1 MKLEQKVM
9 GGIADFV
16 IRYHK
21 IIPIAAVVLLVLSV
35 IAAQNIRVTTQMED
49 MLPFDNPQV
58 KSIHEIDKV
67 FNSGMSLMITV
78 EGRDKKRMAEAAE
91 AFAAAVRS
99 SPEAMQYVKTINLK
113 MDREFVARW
122 GLMLQKAEDL
132 ERTRDTFAELNLLP
146 FLTSLNDSFERTY
159 TGEEAE
165 EEIST
170 HRQESEAVAMLN
182 QLEGFFGLLREYLE
196 NPSGTGAETMGK
208 QLAETFLYGDLYG
221 FSPDNTMLLFSILP
235 NFSVDDIQKMI
246 DMTKVIKKI
255 RTDIQKAFPD
265 LTVAYTGEVAVG
277 ADEQEAM
284 GFDMLVPALVALVVI
299 LLMFTFSFN
308 PIRSVVFALVVL
320 IFGIAYT
327 YGLLGI
333 TFKEITMLTSFM
345 AVMLIGLGIDYGIQL
360 VTNYTTYRASGL
372 EPKEA
377 LRNTYVRAGMGT
389 FLAALTTAIGFFVM
403 AATGSKA
410 LAEFGVLAGMGII
423 CCFIALFFI
432 LPSLLLWFVKRD
444 PARARL
450 PKVEYRFLA
459 GLGKTT
465 FRHKWVT
472 LAIGL
477 VLTGGLLFAAFYN
490 RMEYDVM
497 KLEPA
502 QMTSIKMYYKVLD
515 KFDINIMSAMAV
527 ADSVEEARDLQEALE
542 QESLIAEVASIA
554 QFIPSDSEQ
563 VARLDEIR
571 KIRAQGARYDA
582 EYSYAPERMEELAYE
597 IQRLEW
603 NVIEIGDLS
612 VAGLGEN
619 NKIVAKRNQMIRE
632 IFGVE
637 VGKPGAEVF
646 QKVIELIEGDRGAA
660 QAVTTLDRS
669 FAAEMDRIVAGM
681 SRVDRKIK
689 VGDLPDQYTKQFLE
703 EGGSRNLVFAYPVK
717 SATIN
722 KEGMLRF
729 NERMARISPKITG
742 WVPVLVSWSEDVESG
757 SKKAALFIFL
767 VVFAVMVITFRSF
780 RYAILAAVPL
790 LTGMI
795 WMLGIYP
802 LLGLKL
808 NMLNIAVIPLV
819 IGMGI
824 DFGIHIV
831 HRFRVEKDLETVYLF
846 TGKAVFLSALTTMI
860 GFGSLALI
868 GSFPSIASIGA
879 VLFLGIATCLIATM
893 VLLPALLRFDSRTV
907 KAVENQDS
915 YETREESV

>member
-1 MKLEQKVM
+1 MKLEQRVM

-16 IRYHK
+16 IRWHK
-21 IIPIAAVVLLVLSV
+21 IIPIAALVLLVLSV

-49 MLPFDNPQV
+49 MLPYDDPQV
-58 KSIHEIDKV
+58 QSIHEIDEA

-78 EGRDKKRMAEAAE
+78 EGQDKKRMAEAAE

-113 MDREFVARW
+113 MDREFVTKW

-132 ERTRDTFAELNLLP
+132 EQSRETFAELNLLP

-170 HRQESEAVAMLN
+170 QRQESEAVAMLN
-182 QLEGFFGLLREYLE
+182 QLEAFFGLLRQYLE
-196 NPSGTGAETMGK
+196 NPSEPEAEATGE
-208 QLAETFLYGDLYG
+208 QLAETFMYGDLYG
-221 FSPDNTMLLFSILP
+221 FSPDNSMLLFSILP
-235 NFSVDDIQKMI
+235 NFSVDDIQKMV
-246 DMTKVIKKI
+246 DMTEEIKII
-255 RTDIQKAFPD
+255 RKELQRQFPD
-265 LTVAYTGEVAVG
+265 VVLAYTGEVAVG

-284 GFDMLVPALVALVVI
+284 GFDMLVPALVALVLI
-299 LLMFTFSFN
+299 LLLFLFSFN
-308 PIRSVVFALVVL
+308 PIRSIVFALVVL
-320 IFGIAYT
+320 IFGIVYT

-333 TFKEITMLTSFM
+333 TFQEITMLTSFM

-360 VTNYTTYRASGL
+360 VTNYTTYRAGGL

-377 LRNTYVRAGMGT
+377 LRSMYVRSGMGT

-403 AATGSKA
+403 AATGSLA
-410 LAEFGVLAGMGII
+410 LAEFGVLAGMGIL

-450 PKVEYRFLA
+450 PKVEYRFIA
-459 GLGKTT
+459 RLGQTT

-472 LAIGL
+472 LVVGL
-477 VLTGGLLFAAFYN
+477 LVTGGLFAAAFLN
-490 RMEYDVM
+490 RMEYDMM

-502 QMTSIKMYYKVLD
+502 QMTSIKMYNKVLE

-527 ADSVEEARDLQEALE
+527 ADSVEEARQLQEALE
-542 QESLIAEVASIA
+542 QESLIAEVSSVA
-554 QFIPSDSEQ
+554 QFIPSDEQQ

-571 KIRAQGARYDA
+571 KIRAQRSRYDA
-582 EYSYAPERMEELAYE
+582 GYSYTPERIEELAYQ

-612 VAGLGEN
+612 VAGLGED
-619 NKIVAKRNQMIRE
+619 NKIVAKRNRIIRE
-632 IFGVE
+632 IFGAE
-637 VGKPGAEVF
+637 VGEPGAEVF
-646 QKVIELIEGDRGAA
+646 QKVIQLIEADPEAA
-660 QAVTTLDRS
+660 GRAVTSLDRN
-669 FAAEMDRIVAGM
+669 FAAEMDRIVTAM
-681 SRVDRKIK
+681 ARVDRKIR
-689 VGDLPDQYTKQFLE
+689 VENLPEQYAKQFLE
-703 EGGSRNLVFAYPVK
+703 EGGRRNLVFAYPVK
-717 SATIN
+717 SATIS
-722 KEGMLRF
+722 KEGMFRF
-729 NERMARISPKITG
+729 NERMAQISPKITG
-742 WVPVLVSWSEDVESG
+742 WVPVMVSWTEDVESG

-790 LTGMI
+790 LAGMI
-795 WMLGIYP
+795 WLLGIYP

-808 NMLNIAVIPLV
+808 NAINIAVIPLV

-831 HRFRVEKDLETVYLF
+831 HRYRVERDLKTVYLF

-879 VLFLGIATCLIATM
+879 VLFLGIATCLIATL
-893 VLLPALLRFDSRTV
+893 VLLPALLSFVRR
-907 KAVENQDS
+907 
-915 YETREESV
+915 

>member
-1 MKLEQKVM
+1 MKLEEKIM

-21 IIPIAAVVLLVLSV
+21 IIPVAAIVLVALSIV
-35 IAAQNIRVTTQMED
+35 SALNIRVTTQMED
-49 MLPFDNPQV
+49 MLPYDDPQV
-58 KSIHEIDKV
+58 KSIHEIDEG

-78 EGRDKKRMAEAAE
+78 EGQDKKRMAEAAE
-91 AFAAAVRS
+91 AFAASLRS

-113 MDREFVARW
+113 MDREFVTKW

-132 ERTRDTFAELNLLP
+132 KRTRENFAELNLLP

-182 QLEGFFGLLREYLE
+182 QLEAFFGLLREYLG
-196 NPSGTGAETMGK
+196 NPSESEAEAAGK
-208 QLAETFLYGDLYG
+208 RLAETFLYGDLYG
-221 FSPDNTMLLFSILP
+221 YSPDNSMLLFSILP

-246 DMTKVIKKI
+246 DMTGVIKKI
-255 RTDIQKAFPD
+255 RRDIQQKFPD
-265 LTVAYTGEVAVG
+265 VVVAYTGEVAVG

-284 GFDMLVPALVALVVI
+284 GFDMLVPALVALAVI
-299 LLMFTFSFN
+299 LLLFIFSFN
-308 PIRSVVFALVVL
+308 PIRSVVFALVGL

-333 TFKEITMLTSFM
+333 TFQEVTMVTSFM

-360 VTNYTTYRASGL
+360 VTNYTTYRACGL
-372 EPKEA
+372 EPTEA
-377 LRNTYVRAGMGT
+377 LRNMYVRSGMGT

-403 AATGSKA
+403 AATGSVA

-423 CCFIALFFI
+423 SCFVALFFI
-432 LPSLLLWFVKRD
+432 LPSLLFWFVKRD
-444 PARARL
+444 PAKARL
-450 PKVEYRFLA
+450 PKVDYRFLA
-459 GLGKTT
+459 RLGQTT
-465 FRHKWVT
+465 FGHRWTT
-472 LAIGL
+472 LAVGL
-477 VLTGGLLFAAFYN
+477 VVTGGLFAAAFLN
-490 RMEYDVM
+490 RMEYDLM

-502 QMTSIKMYYKVLD
+502 QMTSIKMYNKVLD

-527 ADSVEEARDLQEALE
+527 ADSVEEARKLQEALE
-542 QESLIAEVASIA
+542 QESLIAEVSSIA
-554 QFIPSDSEQ
+554 LFIPSDQQQ

-571 KIRAQGARYDA
+571 KIRAQGSRYDA
-582 EYSYAPERMEELAYE
+582 DYAYTPERIEELVYQ

-612 VAGLGEN
+612 VAGLGEG

-632 IFGVE
+632 IFGAE

-646 QKVIELIEGDRGAA
+646 QKVIRLIEADPVAAA
-660 QAVTTLDRS
+660 QAVTNLDWR
-669 FAAEMDRIVAGM
+669 FAAEMDRIVTEMAL
-681 SRVDRKIK
+681 VDRKIR
-689 VGDLPDQYTKQFLE
+689 VEDLPEQYAKQFLE
-703 EGGSRNLVFAYPVK
+703 QGGSRNLVFAYPVK
-717 SATIN
+717 SATID
-722 KEGMLRF
+722 KQGMLRF
-729 NERMARISPKITG
+729 NERMAQISPKITG
-742 WVPVLVSWSEDVESG
+742 WVPVLVSWTEDVENG
-757 SKKAALFIFL
+757 SKKAAAFIFL

-790 LTGMI
+790 LAGMI
-795 WMLGIYP
+795 WLLGIYP

-808 NMLNIAVIPLV
+808 NAINIAVIPLV

-831 HRFRVEKDLETVYLF
+831 HRFRVEKDLETVFLF

-879 VLFLGIATCLIATM
+879 VLFLGIATCLVATM
-893 VLLPALLRFDSRTV
+893 VLLPALLSFVRR
-907 KAVENQDS
+907 
-915 YETREESV
+915 

>member
-1 MKLEQKVM
+1 MKLEQKIM
-9 GGIADFV
+9 GGIASFV

-21 IIPIAAVVLLVLSV
+21 IIPIAAVVLLVLSM

-58 KSIHEIDKV
+58 QSLHEIDEG

-78 EGRDKKRMAEAAE
+78 EGQDKKRMAEAAE

-99 SPEAMQYVKTINLK
+99 SPDAMQYVKTINLK
-113 MDREFVARW
+113 MDRELVTKW

-132 ERTRDTFAELNLLP
+132 EQTRDTFAELNLLP

-170 HRQESEAVAMLN
+170 HRQENEAVAMLN
-182 QLEGFFGLLREYLE
+182 QLETFFGLLRAYLE
-196 NPSGTGAETMGK
+196 NPNATGAETTGN
-208 QLAETFLYGDLYG
+208 QLVETFLYGDLYG
-221 FSPDNTMLLFSILP
+221 YSPDNSMLLFSILP
-235 NFSVDDIQKMI
+235 NFSVDDIQKMV
-246 DMTKVIKKI
+246 DMTNEIKKI
-255 RTDIQKAFPD
+255 RTDIEKTFPD
-265 LTVAYTGEVAVG
+265 LIVAYTGDVAIG

-284 GFDMLVPALVALVVI
+284 GFDLLVPALVALVVI
-299 LLMFTFSFN
+299 LLLFIFSFN
-308 PIRSVVFALVVL
+308 PIRSVMFALIVL
-320 IFGIAYT
+320 IFGIVYT

-360 VTNYTTYRASGL
+360 VTNYTTYRTTGL

-377 LRNTYVRAGMGT
+377 LRHMYERSGMGT

-403 AATGSKA
+403 AATGSRA

-423 CCFIALFFI
+423 CCFVALFFI
-432 LPSLLLWFVKRD
+432 LPSVLLWFVKRD
-444 PARARL
+444 PAKTRL
-450 PKVEYRFLA
+450 PKVEYRFIVR
-459 GLGKTT
+459 LGKTT
-465 FRHKWVT
+465 FRHRWLT
-472 LAIGL
+472 LALGL
-477 VLTGGLLFAAFYN
+477 VVTGGLLAAAFRN

-502 QMTSIKMYYKVLD
+502 QMTSIQTYNKVLD
-515 KFDINIMSAMAV
+515 KFDINIMSSMVV
-527 ADSVEEARDLQEALE
+527 AESVEEARQLQEALE
-542 QESLIAEVASIA
+542 KESLIAEVASVA
-554 QFIPSDSEQ
+554 QFVPSDSEQ

-571 KIRAQGARYDA
+571 RIRAMRSRYLPGYTYTPA
-582 EYSYAPERMEELAYE
+582 RMEELAYE
-597 IQRLEW
+597 VQRLEW

-612 VAGLGEN
+612 VAGLGED

-632 IFGVE
+632 IFGAE
-637 VGKPGAEVF
+637 VGEPGAEVF
-646 QKVIELIEGDRGAA
+646 QKVIRLIEADPGATA
-660 QAVTTLDRS
+660 QALTTLDRS
-669 FAAEMDRIVAGM
+669 FAVKMDRIVNAM
-681 SRVDRKIK
+681 AQVDRKIK
-689 VGDLPDQYTKQFLE
+689 VGDLPEQYAKQFLD
-703 EGGSRNLVFAYPVK
+703 EGGNRNLVFAYPVK

-729 NERMARISPKITG
+729 NERMAQISPKITG
-742 WVPVLVSWSEDVESG
+742 WVPVLVTWSEDVENG
-757 SKKAALFIFL
+757 SRKAALFIFL
-767 VVFAVMVITFRSF
+767 VVFAVMVVTFRSF
-780 RYAILAAVPL
+780 RYAVLAAVPL
-790 LTGMI
+790 LAGMI

-808 NMLNIAVIPLV
+808 NMINIAVIPLV

-831 HRFRVEKDLETVYLF
+831 HRFRVEQDLETVYLF

-879 VLFLGIATCLIATM
+879 ILFLGIATCLIATM
-893 VLLPALLRFDSRTV
+893 VLLPALLSLVRR
-907 KAVENQDS
+907 
-915 YETREESV
+915 

>member
-1 MKLEQKVM
+1 MKLERRIM
-9 GGIADFV
+9 EGIANFV

-21 IIPIAAVVLLVLSV
+21 IIPIAAVVLLLLSV
-35 IAAQNIRVTTQMED
+35 IAAQNIRVTTRMED

-58 KSIHEIDKV
+58 QSIHEIDEA

-78 EGRDKKRMAEAAE
+78 EGRDKERMAEGAE
-91 AFAAAVRS
+91 AFAAAVRN
-99 SPEAMQYVKTINLK
+99 SPEVMQYVKTINLK
-113 MDREFVARW
+113 MDREFVTNW
-122 GLMLQKAEDL
+122 GLMLQKARDL
-132 ERTRDTFAELNLLP
+132 EQSRDTFAELNLLP

-170 HRQESEAVAMLN
+170 RRQENEAVAMLN
-182 QLEGFFGLLREYLE
+182 QLEAFFVLLREYLE
-196 NPSGTGAETMGK
+196 NPGEVGAEETGET
-208 QLAETFLYGDLYG
+208 LAQTFMYGDMYG
-221 FSPDNTMLLFSILP
+221 FSPDNSMLLFSILP
-235 NFSVDDIQKMI
+235 NFSMDEIQKMV
-246 DMTKVIKKI
+246 DMTNEIKKI
-255 RTDIQKAFPD
+255 RSDVQNQFPD
-265 LTVAYTGEVAVG
+265 LAVAYGGEIAIG

-284 GFDMLVPALVALVVI
+284 GFDLLVPALVALVVI
-299 LLMFTFSFN
+299 LLMFIFSFN
-308 PIRSVVFALVVL
+308 PIRSVVFALIVL
-320 IFGIAYT
+320 IFGILYT

-333 TFKEITMLTSFM
+333 TFQEITMLTSFM
-345 AVMLIGLGIDYGIQL
+345 AVMLIGLGIDYGIQI

-372 EPKEA
+372 DPKEA

-410 LAEFGVLAGMGII
+410 LAEFGVFAGMGII

-432 LPSLLLWFVKRD
+432 LPAVLLWLVKKD
-444 PARARL
+444 PAKARL
-450 PKVEYRFLA
+450 PKVKYRFIA

-477 VLTGGLLFAAFYN
+477 VVTGGLFAAAFLN
-490 RMEYDVM
+490 RMEYDMM
-497 KLEPA
+497 KLEPGH
-502 QMTSIKMYYKVLD
+502 MTSIKTYYKVLD

-527 ADSVEEARDLQEALE
+527 ADSVEEARELQEALE
-542 QESLIAEVASIA
+542 KESLIAEVSSVA

-563 VARLDEIR
+563 EARLVEIG
-571 KIRAQGARYDA
+571 KIRDMDSRYVADYQYTPDRIEA
-582 EYSYAPERMEELAYE
+582 LAYE

-612 VAGLGEN
+612 VAGLGED
-619 NKIVAKRNQMIRE
+619 NKIMDKRNQMIRE
-632 IFGVE
+632 IFGAE
-637 VGKPGAEVF
+637 VGEPGAEVF
-646 QKVIELIEGDRGAA
+646 QKVIQLIEQDAEAAAAAIGDLNRY
-660 QAVTTLDRS
+660 
-669 FAAEMDRIVAGM
+669 FAAEMDGIVEAM
-681 SRVDRKIK
+681 SRVDRKIT
-689 VGDLPDQYTKQFLE
+689 VQDLPEQYAKQFLE

-717 SATIN
+717 SATID

-729 NERMARISPKITG
+729 NERMFQVSPKITG
-742 WVPVLVSWSEDVESG
+742 WVPVLVSWTEDVETG

-767 VVFAVMVITFRSF
+767 VVFIVMVITFRSLL
-780 RYAILAAVPL
+780 YAILAAVPL
-790 LTGMI
+790 LAGMI

-808 NMLNIAVIPLV
+808 NAINIAVIPLV

-831 HRFRVEKDLETVYLF
+831 HRFRVEKDLETVYLY
-846 TGKAVFLSALTTMI
+846 TGKAVFLSALTTII

-868 GSFPSIASIGA
+868 GSFPSIASIG
-879 VLFLGIATCLIATM
+879 VILFLGIATCLVATI
-893 VLLPALLRFDSRTV
+893 VLLPALLSFVHR
-907 KAVENQDS
+907 
-915 YETREESV
+915 RERGNG

>member
-1 MKLEQKVM
+1 MRFEQKVM
-9 GGIADFV
+9 GGIANFV

-21 IIPIAAVVLLVLSV
+21 IIPIAAIVLLVLSGF
-35 IAAQNIRVTTQMED
+35 AAQNIRVTTQMED
-49 MLPFDNPQV
+49 MLPYDDPQV
-58 KSIHEIDKV
+58 QSIHEIDEG
-67 FNSGMSLMITV
+67 FNSGMSLMITM
-78 EGRDKKRMAEAAE
+78 EGQDKKRMAEAAE
-91 AFAAAVRS
+91 AFAASVRN

-113 MDREFVARW
+113 MDREFITKW
-122 GLMLQKAEDL
+122 GLMVQKAEDL
-132 ERTRDTFAELNLLP
+132 EKTRETFAELNLLP

-182 QLEGFFGLLREYLE
+182 QLEAFFGSLRKYLE
-196 NPSGTGAETMGK
+196 NPSKSEAEATGK
-208 QLAETFLYGDLYG
+208 QLAETFLYGDMYG
-221 FSPDNTMLLFSILP
+221 YSPDNSMLLFSILP

-246 DMTKVIKKI
+246 EMTNEIKKI
-255 RTDIQKAFPD
+255 RKDIQQQFPD
-265 LTVAYTGEVAVG
+265 VVVAYTGEVAVG

-284 GFDMLVPALVALVVI
+284 GFTMLVPALVALVLI
-299 LLMFTFSFN
+299 LLLFIFSFN
-308 PIRSVVFALVVL
+308 PIRSIVFALIVL

-333 TFKEITMLTSFM
+333 TFQEITMITSFM

-377 LRNTYVRAGMGT
+377 LRNMYVRSGMGT

-403 AATGSKA
+403 AATGSIA

-423 CCFIALFFI
+423 SCFIALFFI

-444 PARARL
+444 PAKARI
-450 PKVEYRFLA
+450 PKAEYRFLA
-459 GLGKTT
+459 RLGQTT
-465 FRHKWVT
+465 FRRKWAT
-472 LAIGL
+472 LAVGL
-477 VLTGGLLFAAFYN
+477 VVTGGLFAAAFLN
-490 RMEYDVM
+490 RMEYDMM

-502 QMTSIKMYYKVLD
+502 QMTSIKMYNKVLN

-527 ADSVEEARDLQEALE
+527 ADSVEEARQLQEALE
-542 QESLIAEVASIA
+542 QESLIAEVSSVA
-554 QFIPSDSEQ
+554 QFIPSDEQQ

-571 KIRAQGARYDA
+571 KIRSQGARYDA
-582 EYSYAPERMEELAYE
+582 DYSYTLESMEELAYQ

-612 VAGLGEN
+612 VAGLGEG

-632 IFGVE
+632 IFGAE
-637 VGKPGAEVF
+637 VGRPGAEVF
-646 QKVIELIEGDRGAA
+646 QKVIQLIEANPAA
-660 QAVTTLDRS
+660 AARAVTNLDRS
-669 FAAEMDRIVAGM
+669 FAAEMDRIVTAM
-681 SRVDRKIK
+681 ARVDRKIRLE
-689 VGDLPDQYTKQFLE
+689 DLPEQYAKQFLE
-703 EGGSRNLVFAYPVK
+703 EGGNRNLVMAYPVK
-717 SATIN
+717 SATID

-729 NERMARISPKITG
+729 NERMAEISPKITG
-742 WVPVLVSWSEDVESG
+742 WIPVMVSWTEDVESG

-780 RYAILAAVPL
+780 RYAVLAAVPL
-790 LTGMI
+790 LAGMI

-808 NMLNIAVIPLV
+808 NAVNIAVIPLV

-879 VLFLGIATCLIATM
+879 ILFLGIATCLITTM
-893 VLLPALLRFDSRTV
+893 LLLPALLSFVRR
-907 KAVENQDS
+907 
-915 YETREESV
+915 

>member
-1 MKLEQKVM
+1 MKLEQKIM

-16 IRYHK
+16 IRWHK
-21 IIPIAAVVLLVLSV
+21 IIPIVAVVLLVLSA

-58 KSIHEIDKV
+58 QSIHEIDEA
-67 FNSGMSLMITV
+67 FNSGMSLMITL
-78 EGRDKKRMAEAAE
+78 EGQDKKRMAEAAE
-91 AFAAAVRS
+91 AFAAAVRN

-113 MDREFVARW
+113 MDREFVTEW
-122 GLMLQKAEDL
+122 GLMLQKAKDL
-132 ERTRDTFAELNLLP
+132 ERSRDTFAELNLLP

-182 QLEGFFGLLREYLE
+182 QLEAFFGLLREYLE
-196 NPSGTGAETMGK
+196 NPDASGAETIGN
-208 QLAETFLYGDLYG
+208 QLAETFLYGELYG
-221 FSPDNTMLLFSILP
+221 FSPDNSMLLFSILP

-246 DMTKVIKKI
+246 DMTNEIKKI
-255 RTDIQKAFPD
+255 RTDIQKVYPD
-265 LTVAYTGEVAVG
+265 LIVAYTGEVAVG

-284 GFDMLVPALVALVVI
+284 GFDLLVPALVALAVI
-299 LLMFTFSFN
+299 LLLFIFSFN
-308 PIRSVVFALVVL
+308 PIRSVVFALIVL
-320 IFGIAYT
+320 IFGILYT
-327 YGLLGI
+327 YGLLGV
-333 TFKEITMLTSFM
+333 TFKEINMLTSFM

-377 LRNTYVRAGMGT
+377 LRSTYVRSGMGT

-410 LAEFGVLAGMGII
+410 LAEFGILAGMGIL
-423 CCFIALFFI
+423 CCFIAQFFI
-432 LPSLLLWFVKRD
+432 LPSVLLWFVKRD
-444 PARARL
+444 PARARI
-450 PKVEYRFLA
+450 PKIEYRFLA
-459 GLGKTT
+459 RLGQTT

-472 LAIGL
+472 LAVGL
-477 VLTGGLLFAAFYN
+477 VITGGLFAAAFGN
-490 RMEYDVM
+490 RMEYDMM

-502 QMTSIKMYYKVLD
+502 QMTSMKTYNKVLD

-527 ADSVEEARDLQEALE
+527 ADSVEEARQLQEALE
-542 QESLIAEVASIA
+542 KESLIAEVGSVA
-554 QFIPSDSEQ
+554 QFIPSDDQQ

-571 KIRAQGARYDA
+571 KIRAQGSRYA
-582 EYSYAPERMEELAYE
+582 AGYSYTPDRLEALAYE

-612 VAGLGEN
+612 VAGLGED

-632 IFGVE
+632 IFGAE
-637 VGKPGAEVF
+637 VGEPGAEVF
-646 QKVIELIEGDRGAA
+646 QKVIQLIEANPV
-660 QAVTTLDRS
+660 VTARALTSLDRS
-669 FAAEMDRIVAGM
+669 FAAEMDGIVEAM
-681 SRVDRKIK
+681 SRVNRKIELQ
-689 VGDLPDQYTKQFLE
+689 DLPEQYAKQFLE

-717 SATIN
+717 SATID
-722 KEGMLRF
+722 KAGMLRF
-729 NERMARISPKITG
+729 NERMAQISPKITG
-742 WVPVLVSWSEDVESG
+742 WVPVLVTWSEDVETG

-790 LTGMI
+790 LAGMI
-795 WMLGIYP
+795 WLLGIYP

-808 NMLNIAVIPLV
+808 NAINIAVIPLV

-831 HRFRVEKDLETVYLF
+831 HRFRVERDLETVYLF

-879 VLFLGIATCLIATM
+879 ILFLGITTCLIATM
-893 VLLPALLRFDSRTV
+893 VLLPALLSFVRR
-907 KAVENQDS
+907 
-915 YETREESV
+915 

>member
-1 MKLEQKVM
+1 MKLEQRIM
-9 GGIADFV
+9 GAIASFV

-21 IIPIAAVVLLVLSV
+21 VVPIAAIVLLALSV

-49 MLPFDNPQV
+49 MLPYDNPQV
-58 KSIHEIDKV
+58 QSIHEIDEA

-78 EGRDKKRMAEAAE
+78 EGKDKKRMAGAAE

-99 SPEAMQYVKTINLK
+99 SPEAMQYVKTISLK
-113 MDREFVARW
+113 MDRAFVTRW
-122 GLMLQKAEDL
+122 GLMMQKAEDL
-132 ERTRDTFAELNLLP
+132 DRTRETFAELNMLP

-182 QLEGFFGLLREYLE
+182 QLEAFFGLLREYLE
-196 NPSGTGAETMGK
+196 NPSESGAQKTGK

-221 FSPDNTMLLFSILP
+221 FSPDNSMLLFSILP

-246 DMTKVIKKI
+246 DMTNEIKKI
-255 RTDIQKAFPD
+255 RRDIQQKFPD
-265 LTVAYTGEVAVG
+265 VVVAYTGEVAVG

-299 LLMFTFSFN
+299 LLLFIFSFN
-308 PIRSVVFALVVL
+308 PIRSIVFALVVL
-320 IFGIAYT
+320 IFGILYT

-360 VTNYTTYRASGL
+360 VTNYTTYRAAGL

-377 LRNTYVRAGMGT
+377 LRNMYVRSGMGT
-389 FLAALTTAIGFFVM
+389 FLAAVTTAIGFFVM
-403 AATGSKA
+403 AATGSVA
-410 LAEFGVLAGMGII
+410 LAEFGVLAGMGILS
-423 CCFIALFFI
+423 CFLALFFI

-444 PARARL
+444 PDRARL
-450 PKVEYRFLA
+450 PKVEYRFIA
-459 GLGKTT
+459 RLGQAT
-465 FRHKWVT
+465 FRHRWTT
-472 LAIGL
+472 LAVGL
-477 VLTGGLLFAAFYN
+477 VVTGGLLAAAFLN
-490 RMEYDVM
+490 RMEYDMM

-502 QMTSIKMYYKVLD
+502 QMTSIKMYNKVLD

-527 ADSVEEARDLQEALE
+527 ADSVEEARQLQEALE
-542 QESLIAEVASIA
+542 QESLIAEVSSIA
-554 QFIPSDSEQ
+554 RFIPSDEQQ

-571 KIRAQGARYDA
+571 KLRAQGARYDA
-582 EYSYAPERMEELAYE
+582 DYSYNPDRMEELAYQ

-612 VAGLGEN
+612 VAGLGED

-632 IFGVE
+632 IFGAE
-637 VGKPGAEVF
+637 VGEPGSEVF
-646 QKVIELIEGDRGAA
+646 QKVIQLIEARPEATA
-660 QAVTTLDRS
+660 RAVTNLDRS
-669 FAAEMDRIVAGM
+669 FAVGMDEIVTAM
-681 SRVDRKIK
+681 AQADRKIR
-689 VGDLPDQYTKQFLE
+689 VEDLPEQYAKQFLE
-703 EGGSRNLVFAYPVK
+703 EGGGRNLVFAYPVK
-717 SATIN
+717 SATIS

-729 NERMARISPKITG
+729 NERMAQISPKITG
-742 WVPVLVSWSEDVESG
+742 WVPVLVSWCEDVESG
-757 SKKAALFIFL
+757 SKKAAVFIFL

-790 LTGMI
+790 LAGMI

-808 NMLNIAVIPLV
+808 NAVNIAVIPLV

-831 HRFRVEKDLETVYLF
+831 HRFRVEEDLQTVYLF

-879 VLFLGIATCLIATM
+879 ILFLGISTCLIATLLM
-893 VLLPALLRFDSRTV
+893 LPALLSFVRR
-907 KAVENQDS
+907 
-915 YETREESV
+915 